1 MARLGFEVDSGIVTW
16 ASSAKTAFTITAPA
30 NQRVVFKGIQGFG
43 QGVSN
48 TDAPLQ
54 VEIMTY
60 ASISGG
66 AAGSVTS
73 SKKQNELSE
82 TIQSTIAGNY
92 SAEPAYTTAVTVKT
106 LTVHP
111 QLGLAIFW
119 PLGDEIVVKGGTGIA
134 VRITSPNGDKMAFS
148 IELEE

>member
-1 MARLGFEVDSGIVTW
+1 MSRLGFQVDSGIVTW
-16 ASSAKTAFTITAPA
+16 AATAKTVFTLTAPA
-30 NQRVVFKGIQGFG
+30 NQRVVFKGIGAYG
-43 QGVSN
+43 QGTTN

-66 AAGSVTS
+66 TAGSVTS
-73 SKKQNELSE
+73 SKKANEMTE

-92 SAEPAYTTAVTVKT
+92 SAEPTYTTGVTVKT
-106 LTVHP
+106 LTLHP
-111 QLGLAIFW
+111 QLGQTIFW
-119 PLGDEIVVKGGTGIA
+119 PLGDEIIIKGGTGLA
-134 VRITSPNGDKMAFS
+134 VRITSANADKAAFW